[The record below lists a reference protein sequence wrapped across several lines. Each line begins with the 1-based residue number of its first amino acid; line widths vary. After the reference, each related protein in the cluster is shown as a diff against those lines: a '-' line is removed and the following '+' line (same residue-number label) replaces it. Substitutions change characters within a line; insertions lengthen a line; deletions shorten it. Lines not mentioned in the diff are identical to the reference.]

1 MTALKM
7 EIKKLGIKQ
16 ITLAKR
22 LGISAAAVSL
32 QAKKGIKMVDVA
44 KRYGSVMGCDPRL
57 LLDF

>member
-1 MTALKM
+1 MTALKR

-32 QAKKGIKMVDVA
+32 QAKNGIKMVNSA
-44 KRYGSVMGCDPRL
+44 KKYGSAMGCDPRL
-57 LLDF
+57 LLDL